1 MKTTSSSI
9 TTTLDIGNVYEGG
22 ARQRRH
28 TEGMAAAL
36 DLSSYHFDIQVE
48 RGLRQT
54 QFEGAAVFGTS
65 VVRSGEI
72 TASKG

>member
-1 MKTTSSSI
+1 
-9 TTTLDIGNVYEGG
+9 
-22 ARQRRH
+22 
-28 TEGMAAAL
+28 MAAAL